1 MAISY
6 KFKLGSTTNITFL
19 FTNNLKK
26 NAKVTLTVYK
36 KVLKRNWFRD
46 VYFVAIIQNCRK
58 Y

>member
-36 KVLKRNWFRD
+36 KVIKRN
-46 VYFVAIIQNCRK
+46 
-58 Y
+58 